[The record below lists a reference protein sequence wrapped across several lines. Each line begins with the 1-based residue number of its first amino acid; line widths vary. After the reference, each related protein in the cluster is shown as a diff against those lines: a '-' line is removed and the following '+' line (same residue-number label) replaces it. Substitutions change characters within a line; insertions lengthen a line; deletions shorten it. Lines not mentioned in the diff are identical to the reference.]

1 MPRRRKDSDFIEPIA
16 QLIGALVLLSFVS
29 PQVRQDLA
37 GLGAVGVCFVAV
49 AAAGLIG
56 FGVYRFTRRRQRQY
70 TFYADVTSPLVTR
83 GVASSEIKWK
93 PIPAIEETR
102 PQLTTTD
109 DFVERLR
116 SIDWFQFE
124 QIVGLTY
131 QKLGYAVTR
140 RGGAN
145 PDGGIDLIIEKDGR
159 NSGVQCKH
167 WKAWNV
173 GVKPVREF
181 LGALT
186 DSGIRHGVFVMLG
199 GCTGDAKQLAD
210 KHGIEIVNEADLAAM
225 LDQTDARFDPE
236 ALEILNDTRKYC
248 PKCGSELVIRTARK
262 GIGAGR
268 QFWGCSTYPRCR
280 YILRE
285 GRWRS

>member
-1 MPRRRKDSDFIEPIA
+1 MPRRSRESDFVEAIA
-16 QLIGALVLLSFVS
+16 QVVGVLVLLSFIS
-29 PQVRQDLA
+29 PQVRAVLV
-37 GLGAVGVCFVAV
+37 GLGFLAVCLVAV
-49 AAAGLIG
+49 AAVGLIG
-56 FGVYRFTRRRQRQY
+56 FGVYRFTRRRQNQH
-70 TFYADVTSPLVTR
+70 TFYAVATSPPVMR
-83 GVASSEIKWK
+83 GVATPENKWK
-93 PIPAIEETR
+93 PTRAIEETR

-199 GCTGDAKQLAD
+199 GCTDDAKQLAD
-210 KHGIEIVNEADLAAM
+210 KHGIEIFNEADLATM

-248 PKCGSELVIRTARK
+248 PKCGSVLVIRTARK
-262 GIGAGR
+262 GIGAGG
-268 QFWGCSTYPRCR
+268 QFWGCSTYPRCH

-285 GRWRS
+285 SRWQR